1 MKRTDHALM
10 EPPSRSWVNTFTE
23 LMLQDVQRARTA
35 LQHLLTSSIR
45 LIPTMRE
52 GRHGLEFQGEICVGG
67 HFSDPED
74 ESCNYTKVHFPWA
87 NSQYKANASCQA
99 ESSVADMPRC
109 MSQVLLAQLS
119 CRMDPP
125 GGPLSCSRFLVSR
138 ALVPPLI
145 SGPEI
150 SDGQKNSSRVLH
162 LSEKTH
168 MQDESI
174 ENKEK
179 PANSV
184 GPIDTVGPARSDS
197 WIRNEF
203 LRAIYL
209 YLVSSI
215 AAIKIL
221 AGGDEQAAQSILDA
235 LFRERLIKK
244 VTTDL
249 QRAGYLIKL
258 TAAGANYCLSELGVS
273 RGFKYNTTS
282 LLRRHSLIRH
292 DIASQLFV
300 CGALLTG
307 KVLTYEPEAAS
318 VSLPTL
324 KVVDL
329 TIWTTDGQKLGI
341 EIERT
346 CKYHDGL
353 RAALVRAICAVRNR
367 QFNRVI
373 FVLKNARAVE
383 RYEEALD
390 EDSLRVPP
398 GVKCE
403 WAEDGRLALTEDD
416 IRMMEFVIGSPEI
429 WEGAE

>member
-1 MKRTDHALM
+1 M
-10 EPPSRSWVNTFTE
+10 
-23 LMLQDVQRARTA
+23 
-35 LQHLLTSSIR
+35 QHKL
-45 LIPTMRE
+45 
-52 GRHGLEFQGEICVGG
+52 
-67 HFSDPED
+67 
-74 ESCNYTKVHFPWA
+74 
-87 NSQYKANASCQA
+87 
-99 ESSVADMPRC
+99 
-109 MSQVLLAQLS
+109 
-119 CRMDPP
+119 
-125 GGPLSCSRFLVSR
+125 
-138 ALVPPLI
+138 
-145 SGPEI
+145 
-150 SDGQKNSSRVLH
+150 
-162 LSEKTH
+162 
-168 MQDESI
+168 I
-174 ENKEK
+174 ENTDK
-179 PANSV
+179 PASSV

-209 YLVSSI
+209 YLISSF
-215 AAIKIL
+215 AAIKSL
-221 AGGDEQAAQSILDA
+221 AGGDGGAAQSILDA

-244 VTTDL
+244 VNTDL

-258 TAAGANYCLSELGVS
+258 TAAGVDYCLSELGAT

-307 KVLTYEPEAAS
+307 KVLTYEPEAAL
-318 VSLPTL
+318 VSSPSA

-329 TIWTTDGQKLGI
+329 TIWNTAGQTLGI

-346 CKYHDGL
+346 SKYHDGL
-353 RAALVRAICAVRNR
+353 LSALVRAICAVRNG

-383 RYEEALD
+383 RYEGALE

-403 WAEDGRLALTEDD
+403 WAEDGSLALTENDL
-416 IRMMEFVIGSPEI
+416 RMMEFVIGSPEI